1 VNNNQEAVKEG
12 RNGLLIIDERNGP
25 TNDGTLPHPKIN
37 IIMEESCKMGFFF
50 ATSKKSTY
58 IYIASNIPCKIQN
71 IINRFFFCFFNKFF
85 LKIVN

>member
-37 IIMEESCKMGFFF
+37 IIMEESCKIGFF
-50 ATSKKSTY
+50 
-58 IYIASNIPCKIQN
+58 
-71 IINRFFFCFFNKFF
+71 
-85 LKIVN
+85 L

>member
-37 IIMEESCKMGFFF
+37 IIMEVAKWGFFF
-50 ATSKKSTY
+50 FFVRSKKSTY
-58 IYIASNIPCKIQN
+58 IYIYIHTASNIHCKIQN
-71 IINRFFFCFFNKFF
+71 IINRVFFST
-85 LKIVN
+85 I

>member
-37 IIMEESCKMGFFF
+37 IIMEVAKWGVFFF
-50 ATSKKSTY
+50 FCKIQKINIY
-58 IYIASNIPCKIQN
+58 IYIHTQHPI
-71 IINRFFFCFFNKFF
+71 F
-85 LKIVN
+85 IVRSKT